1 MEWWNLWVPF
11 VGTIF
16 GIGANIFINF
26 VQSKKQQKF
35 QRELNDNQQ
44 LFQKEIAKKQI
55 DADVILKS
63 RLHWIDNTKSIASEF
78 LIDSLKLVT
87 VNTSLVENY
96 SNVAIWK
103 KLEYKNYT
111 EIKNDKIDK
120 KRKEEAIEFEK
131 TIETMLRDYKENSIQ
146 SNNQKNE
153 LIYRTSKNN
162 TLLLLNFGDND
173 ENNEIINL
181 VKDINN
187 CLRRV
192 TREVKDLEYIV
203 DDEEVD
209 WLNKIEK
216 SYTEQTAINQK
227 VEKLTL
233 LLRNYYKREWEK
245 VKEGE

>member
-1 MEWWNLWVPF
+1 
-11 VGTIF
+11 
-16 GIGANIFINF
+16 
-26 VQSKKQQKF
+26 
-35 QRELNDNQQ
+35 
-44 LFQKEIAKKQI
+44 
-55 DADVILKS
+55 
-63 RLHWIDNTKSIASEF
+63 
-78 LIDSLKLVT
+78 
-87 VNTSLVENY
+87 
-96 SNVAIWK
+96 
-103 KLEYKNYT
+103 
-111 EIKNDKIDK
+111 DK

-146 SNNQKNE
+146 SNNQINE

>member
-120 KRKEEAIEFEK
+120 KEK
-131 TIETMLRDYKENSIQ
+131 KR
-146 SNNQKNE
+146 
-153 LIYRTSKNN
+153 
-162 TLLLLNFGDND
+162 LLN
-173 ENNEIINL
+173 L
-181 VKDINN
+181 K
-187 CLRRV
+187 
-192 TREVKDLEYIV
+192 K
-203 DDEEVD
+203 
-209 WLNKIEK
+209 
-216 SYTEQTAINQK
+216 Q
-227 VEKLTL
+227 
-233 LLRNYYKREWEK
+233 
-245 VKEGE
+245 